1 MGVNQIGSPR
11 ASVRSRQRPQT
22 VIIESN
28 LNNSTEKRFSSI
40 DALDDNK
47 KNLKN
52 KKINFLNFK
61 KIDRQKSLSLENL
74 TKEKQLILNK
84 SSVYDIKNRIKKP
97 ETINSLNLNLSK
109 TDRFKIGQTSPK
121 FCTKGNSFT
130 NIPSFDETDPNA
142 NKSDEL
148 FQITNFTTTTNELSD
163 RHRDLTN
170 ANYNNLVQEKTH
182 KIVITKYLKSDKK
195 FDNCFDDKDKKPPV
209 TPSKGKKSNN
219 CRIYGFIPKC
229 TKRNDSSESRDLS
242 EETNNNSSYT
252 NNINNFTARNK
263 FLNMDRSVDSI
274 GSCSLDVDADS
285 TDFSGTCFIE
295 NVIFFYYFESNWKF
309 IYIIEKSPF
318 YKVFCLLS
326 AYHHNLSIIFIMF
339 CPKL

>member
-1 MGVNQIGSPR
+1 MGVNQIGTPR
-11 ASVRSRQRPQT
+11 ASIRSRQRPQT
-22 VIIESN
+22 VFIESN
-28 LNNSTEKRFSSI
+28 LNNNSKEKRFSSI
-40 DALDDNK
+40 DDFDDTK
-47 KNLKN
+47 KIHKN

-61 KIDRQKSLSLENL
+61 KSDRQKSLSCENL
-74 TKEKQLILNK
+74 TKEKPPILNK
-84 SSVYDIKNRIKKP
+84 STVYDIKNRIKNP
-97 ETINSLNLNLSK
+97 EIINSLNLNQSK

-148 FQITNFTTTTNELSD
+148 FQITNFTTTTTNVLSD
-163 RHRDLTN
+163 CDRDLTN
-170 ANYNNLVQEKTH
+170 ANYNNLEQEKSN
-182 KIVITKYLKSDKK
+182 KIIVITKYLKSD
-195 FDNCFDDKDKKPPV
+195 NCFDDKNKKPPPV
-209 TPSKGKKSNN
+209 TPSKIKKSNN

-285 TDFSGTCFIE
+285 TDFSGTKQFVNFMI
-295 NVIFFYYFESNWKF
+295 NL
-309 IYIIEKSPF
+309 II
-318 YKVFCLLS
+318 
-326 AYHHNLSIIFIMF
+326 IIFLKKI
-339 CPKL
+339 

>member
-1 MGVNQIGSPR
+1 MGVNQIGTPR
-11 ASVRSRQRPQT
+11 ASIRSRQRPQT
-22 VIIESN
+22 VFIESN
-28 LNNSTEKRFSSI
+28 LNNNSTEKRFSSI
-40 DALDDNK
+40 DDFDDNK
-47 KNLKN
+47 KNHKN
-52 KKINFLNFK
+52 KKNNFLNFK
-61 KIDRQKSLSLENL
+61 KSDRQKSLSLENL
-74 TKEKQLILNK
+74 TKKTSPILNK
-84 SSVYDIKNRIKKP
+84 STVYDIKNRFKKP
-97 ETINSLNLNLSK
+97 EIINSLNLNQSK

-148 FQITNFTTTTNELSD
+148 FQITNFTTTTTTTNVLSD
-163 RHRDLTN
+163 CDRDLTN
-170 ANYNNLVQEKTH
+170 ANYNNLEQEKSH

-195 FDNCFDDKDKKPPV
+195 FDNCFDDKNKKPPPV
-209 TPSKGKKSNN
+209 TPSKVKKSNN

-285 TDFSGTCFIE
+285 TDFSGTIKIV
-295 NVIFFYYFESNWKF
+295 NY
-309 IYIIEKSPF
+309 
-318 YKVFCLLS
+318 
-326 AYHHNLSIIFIMF
+326 
-339 CPKL
+339 

>member
-1 MGVNQIGSPR
+1 MPDCDSSPVLLLGVNQIGSPR
-11 ASVRSRQRPQT
+11 ASIRSRQRPQT
-22 VIIESN
+22 VFIESN
-28 LNNSTEKRFSSI
+28 LNNNSTEKRFSSI
-40 DALDDNK
+40 DDLDENQ

-52 KKINFLNFK
+52 KKINFFNFK
-61 KIDRQKSLSLENL
+61 KTDRQKSLSFENL
-74 TKEKQLILNK
+74 TKEKKPVLNQ
-84 SSVYDIKNRIKKP
+84 STVYDIKNRHKSP
-97 ETINSLNLNLSK
+97 ETIISFNSNRSK

-148 FQITNFTTTTNELSD
+148 FQITNFTTTTATANVLSD
-163 RHRDLTN
+163 RDRDLTN
-170 ANYNNLVQEKTH
+170 ANFNNLEQ
-182 KIVITKYLKSDKK
+182 KIVVTKYLKSDKK
-195 FDNCFDDKDKKPPV
+195 FDSFFDDKNKKPPPV
-209 TPSKGKKSNN
+209 TPTKPKKSNN

-285 TDFSGTCFIE
+285 TDFSGTKD
-295 NVIFFYYFESNWKF
+295 VILI
-309 IYIIEKSPF
+309 IYILFSFEI
-318 YKVFCLLS
+318 
-326 AYHHNLSIIFIMF
+326 NLDFRRKKISV
-339 CPKL
+339 

>member
-1 MGVNQIGSPR
+1 MPDCDSSPVLLLGVNQIGSPR
-11 ASVRSRQRPQT
+11 ASIRSRQRPQT
-22 VIIESN
+22 VFIESN
-28 LNNSTEKRFSSI
+28 LNNNSTEKRFSSI
-40 DALDDNK
+40 DDLDENK
-47 KNLKN
+47 KNLK

-61 KIDRQKSLSLENL
+61 KFDRQKSSSLEIL
-74 TKEKQLILNK
+74 TKEQPVLNR
-84 SSVYDIKNRIKKP
+84 STVYDIKNRFKKP
-97 ETINSLNLNLSK
+97 ETIISFNSNQSK

-142 NKSDEL
+142 NKTDEL
-148 FQITNFTTTTNELSD
+148 FQITNFTTTTATANVLSD
-163 RHRDLTN
+163 RDRDLTN
-170 ANYNNLVQEKTH
+170 ANFNNLEQ

-195 FDNCFDDKDKKPPV
+195 FDSFFDDKNKKPPPV
-209 TPSKGKKSNN
+209 TPSKPKKSNN

-285 TDFSGTCFIE
+285 TDFSGT
-295 NVIFFYYFESNWKF
+295 KT
-309 IYIIEKSPF
+309 
-318 YKVFCLLS
+318 
-326 AYHHNLSIIFIMF
+326 
-339 CPKL
+339 

>member
-11 ASVRSRQRPQT
+11 ASIRSRQRPQT
-22 VIIESN
+22 VFIESN
-28 LNNSTEKRFSSI
+28 LNNNLKDKQFSSI
-40 DALDDNK
+40 DELDDTK
-47 KNLKN
+47 KIIKN

-61 KIDRQKSLSLENL
+61 KSDRQKSLSFENL
-74 TKEKQLILNK
+74 SKDKPPILNK
-84 SSVYDIKNRIKKP
+84 STVYDIKNRFKKP
-97 ETINSLNLNLSK
+97 EIINSLSN

-121 FCTKGNSFT
+121 FCTKGNSFI

-148 FQITNFTTTTNELSD
+148 FQITNFTTTTNVLSD
-163 RHRDLTN
+163 DRDLTN
-170 ANYNNLVQEKTH
+170 ANYNNLVQEKSH

-195 FDNCFDDKDKKPPV
+195 FDNCFDDKSKKPPPV
-209 TPSKGKKSNN
+209 TPTKGKKSNN

-285 TDFSGTCFIE
+285 TDFSGTKILVEEKLNFFI
-295 NVIFFYYFESNWKF
+295 IFLEEKK
-309 IYIIEKSPF
+309 KSPF
-318 YKVFCLLS
+318 KMCFLYCPGLIIHIYQSFYFYLLFCQ
-326 AYHHNLSIIFIMF
+326 
-339 CPKL
+339 